1 MAKAASRRVRRFKT
15 EAQLVAEKA
24 DAIGLPREQLGQGV
38 YRIRDIKIID
48 NDRTVTL
55 RTLKNMAGNK
65 VEEWLFIGGPGF
77 DEPQRAAYE
86 HCRALW
92 EKVGKSRLTANYDQE
107 PRHNSNGAGWTQQE
121 AMTQLA
127 GYQAKIPHPYWDIF
141 ENVVRFDSPVG
152 VAGSELATNT
162 PQQIASART
171 VVGLV
176 LSMVAMWQH
185 Y

>member
-1 MAKAASRRVRRFKT
+1 MAKAASRRVRRIKT

-24 DAIGLPREQLGQGV
+24 AAIGLPREQLNQGI

-65 VEEWLFIGGPGF
+65 VEEWLYIGGPGF
-77 DEPQRAAYE
+77 DAPQRAAYE

-92 EKVGKSRLTANYDQE
+92 EKVGNRRLTANYTRE
-107 PRHNSNGAGWTQQE
+107 PRQEGNGNGWTQHE

-127 GYQAKIPHPYWDIF
+127 GYQERLPAHVWSVF
-141 ENVVRFDSPVG
+141 ENVARHDSPVG

-162 PQQIASART
+162 PQQIASAKAC
-171 VVGLV
+171 VGFA

>member
-1 MAKAASRRVRRFKT
+1 MAKAASRRVRRIKT

-38 YRIRDIKIID
+38 YRIRDIKIVD

-92 EKVGKSRLTANYDQE
+92 EKVGRSRLTANYDQE
-107 PRHNSNGAGWTQQE
+107 PRHSSNGAGWTQQD
-121 AMTQLA
+121 AMTQLVE
-127 GYQAKIPHPYWDIF
+127 YQTKLPEHVWSVF
-141 ENVVRFDSPVG
+141 ENVARHDSPVG

-162 PQQIASART
+162 PQQIASAKAC
-171 VVGLV
+171 VGFA

>member
-1 MAKAASRRVRRFKT
+1 MAKAGSRGVRRIKT

-38 YRIRDIKIID
+38 YRIRDIKIVD

-92 EKVGKSRLTANYDQE
+92 EKVGRSRLTANYDQE
-107 PRHNSNGAGWTQQE
+107 PRHSSNGAGWTQQE

-127 GYQAKIPHPYWDIF
+127 GYQAKLPAHVWSVF
-141 ENVVRFDSPVG
+141 ENVARHDSPVG
-152 VAGSELATNT
+152 TAGSDLATNT
-162 PQQIASART
+162 PQQIASAKAC
-171 VVGLV
+171 VGFA

>member
-1 MAKAASRRVRRFKT
+1 MAKTASRRVRRIKT

-92 EKVGKSRLTANYDQE
+92 EKVGRSRLTANYDQE
-107 PRHNSNGAGWTQQE
+107 PRHNSNGAGWTQQD
-121 AMTQLA
+121 AMTQLVE
-127 GYQAKIPHPYWDIF
+127 YQTKLPAHVWSVF
-141 ENVVRFDSPVG
+141 ENVARHDSPVG

-162 PQQIASART
+162 PQQIASAKAC
-171 VVGLV
+171 VGFA

>member
-1 MAKAASRRVRRFKT
+1 MAKAASRRVRRIKT

-24 DAIGLPREQLGQGV
+24 DAIGLPREQLNQGV
-38 YRIRDIKIID
+38 YRIRDIKIVD

-92 EKVGKSRLTANYDQE
+92 EKVGRSRLTANYDQE

-121 AMTQLA
+121 AITQLA
-127 GYQAKIPHPYWDIF
+127 GYQANLPAHVWSVF
-141 ENVVRFDSPVG
+141 ENVARHDSPVG

-162 PQQIASART
+162 PQQVASAKAC
-171 VVGLV
+171 VGFA
-176 LSMVAMWQH
+176 LSMIAMWNSF
-185 Y
+185 

>member
-1 MAKAASRRVRRFKT
+1 MYKR
-15 EAQLVAEKA
+15 Q
-24 DAIGLPREQLGQGV
+24 
-38 YRIRDIKIID
+38 
-48 NDRTVTL
+48 
-55 RTLKNMAGNK
+55 

-92 EKVGKSRLTANYDQE
+92 EKVGRSRLTANYDQE
-107 PRHNSNGAGWTQQE
+107 PRHSSNGAGWTQQE

-127 GYQAKIPHPYWDIF
+127 GYQAKLPAHVWSVF
-141 ENVVRFDSPVG
+141 ENVARHDSPVG
-152 VAGSELATNT
+152 TAGSDLATNT
-162 PQQIASART
+162 PQQIASAKAC
-171 VVGLV
+171 VGFA

>member
-1 MAKAASRRVRRFKT
+1 MAKAASRRVRRIKT

-38 YRIRDIKIID
+38 YRIRDIKIVD

-92 EKVGKSRLTANYDQE
+92 EKVGRSRLTANYDQE

-121 AMTQLA
+121 AITQLA
-127 GYQAKIPHPYWDIF
+127 GYQANLPAHVWSVF
-141 ENVVRFDSPVG
+141 ENVARHDSPVG

-162 PQQIASART
+162 PQQVASAKAC
-171 VVGLV
+171 VGFA
-176 LSMVAMWQH
+176 LSMIAMWNSF
-185 Y
+185 

>member
-1 MAKAASRRVRRFKT
+1 MAKAASRRVRRIKT

-38 YRIRDIKIID
+38 YRIRDIKIVD

-65 VEEWLFIGGPGF
+65 VEEWLYQGGPGF
-77 DEPQRAAYE
+77 DAPQRAAYE

-92 EKVGKSRLTANYDQE
+92 ENVGKSRLTANYEQD
-107 PRHNSNGAGWTQQE
+107 PPHNSNGAGWSQHE

-127 GYQAKIPHPYWDIF
+127 GYQDKLPAHVWSVF
-141 ENVVRFDSPVG
+141 ELVARFDSPVG

-162 PQQIASART
+162 PQQIASAKAC
-171 VVGLV
+171 VGFA

>member
-1 MAKAASRRVRRFKT
+1 MAKAASRRVRRVKT

-24 DAIGLPREQLGQGV
+24 AAIGLPREQLNQGV
-38 YRIRDIKIID
+38 YRIRDIKIVD

-92 EKVGKSRLTANYDQE
+92 EKVGRSRLTANYDQE

-121 AMTQLA
+121 AITQLA
-127 GYQAKIPHPYWDIF
+127 GYQANLPAHVWSVF
-141 ENVVRFDSPVG
+141 ENVARHDSPVG

-162 PQQIASART
+162 PQQIASAKAC
-171 VVGLV
+171 VGFA